1 MIKQGIMSEIT
12 ILICDAPSE
21 GNFFH
26 VQKSIFEFY
35 ILDIKPEV
43 IYEAYK
49 FSIKDSCKP
58 LDQSKTES
66 PDALTRSGRQGSS
79 TILLNGSR
87 KNAVQLKR
95 SKADEQ
101 RSKIKERNIQM
112 QNMIAEVFEKMNE
125 FAQKR
130 DVSKMLLIENT
141 TVLWFL

>member
-12 ILICDAPSE
+12 ILICDAPSK

-26 VQKSIFEFY
+26 VWKSIFEFY

-49 FSIKDSCKP
+49 FSIKDSCEP

-66 PDALTRSGRQGSS
+66 PDDLTSSGRQRSS

-87 KNAVQLKR
+87 KNAVLLKR
-95 SKADEQ
+95 SKTDDN

-112 QNMIAEVFEKMNE
+112 QNMIAEVLEKMNE

-130 DVSKMLLIENT
+130 DVSA
-141 TVLWFL
+141 V